1 MKIKLKNI
9 YKSYESGNDILK
21 DIQYEDEITSL
32 AVIGA
37 SGGGK
42 STLLRI
48 LGGLLSPTS
57 GEVWLNNTKI
67 EYTKKE
73 ILNHR
78 RKIGFVFQSHGLFH
92 HLTGHQNIVIPLV
105 EVHGFNEADAKD
117 IADQLLKRF
126 GLMRDGCKFPHQLSG
141 GQQQRIAIAR
151 AVASK
156 PKLLLLDEPT
166 SALDPELTNEVL
178 NMIHALSD
186 EGMRIIVVTHEMGFA
201 KNACEKA
208 LFFHDG
214 RLLESGNCKK
224 IFEIPQ
230 TQELKTFLD
239 KVLEW
244 SI

>member
-1 MKIKLKNI
+1 M
-9 YKSYESGNDILK
+9 
-21 DIQYEDEITSL
+21 
-32 AVIGA
+32 
-37 SGGGK
+37 
-42 STLLRI
+42 
-48 LGGLLSPTS
+48 
-57 GEVWLNNTKI
+57 
-67 EYTKKE
+67 
-73 ILNHR
+73 
-78 RKIGFVFQSHGLFH
+78 
-92 HLTGHQNIVIPLV
+92 TGHQNIVIPLV

-126 GLMRDGCKFPHQLSG
+126 GLMTDGCKFPHQLSS

-214 RLLESGNCKK
+214 RLVESGNCKK